1 MGIIGFGRIGQETAK
16 IALGVGMNVIA
27 HDPLIEKAA
36 LKIALGND
44 LIEAQVQNIFAEATD
59 GLAETQI
66 EKLRALSEGL
76 DYDNVEDF
84 EKKLN
89 TLKES
94 YFDNKAAI
102 SSDVEDSDPVELDEE
117 TQPKLTGSIANY
129 SDAISRTVRK

>member
-1 MGIIGFGRIGQETAK
+1 MVTF
-16 IALGVGMNVIA
+16 
-27 HDPLIEKAA
+27 
-36 LKIALGND
+36 
-44 LIEAQVQNIFAEATD
+44 
-59 GLAETQI
+59 
-66 EKLRALSEGL
+66 
-76 DYDNVEDF
+76 
-84 EKKLN
+84 LN